1 MRRDGERSSM
11 VRALDCDSSGWGFES
26 PRPPQ
31 FLKGVWLHL
40 DSVIGDIESIESR
53 DTSLAPVAQL
63 DRASASEAEGQ
74 RFESSQARQLHK
86 TITAFGLRREVRPGL
101 GGGAPAEPKVRR
113 AI

>member
-1 MRRDGERSSM
+1 M

-31 FLKGVWLHL
+31 FFKGVWLHL

-74 RFESSQARQLHK
+74 RFESSQARQLH
-86 TITAFGLRREVRPGL
+86 RR
-101 GGGAPAEPKVRR
+101 
-113 AI
+113 